1 MGKLREIDN
10 VEGLG
15 VDGRIIL
22 KWIAKK
28 LCVRAWTEII
38 WLRIAISNELL
49 IINCLMDSGFDKM
62 SGTA

>member
-1 MGKLREIDN
+1 M
-10 VEGLG
+10 EGLG

-38 WLRIAISNELL
+38 WLRIAISYELL
-49 IINCLMDSGFDKM
+49 IINSLMDSGFDKM
-62 SGTA
+62 SETA